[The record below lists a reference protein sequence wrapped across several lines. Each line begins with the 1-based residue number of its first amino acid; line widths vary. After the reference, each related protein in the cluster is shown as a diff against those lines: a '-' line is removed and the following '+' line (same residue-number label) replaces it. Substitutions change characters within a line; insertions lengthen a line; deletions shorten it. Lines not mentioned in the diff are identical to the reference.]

1 MSNAIKNNCVL
12 DSTVKL
18 KSLNELYENK
28 LTDAELCEASANLMD
43 FFNVLIEIK
52 QDQMKKGGAVC

>member
-12 DSTVKL
+12 DNTVKL

-28 LTDAELCEASANLMD
+28 LTDAELCEASANLTD

-52 QDQMKKGGAVC
+52 QDQMKKEVQYV

>member
-12 DSTVKL
+12 DNTVKL

-52 QDQMKKGGAVC
+52 QDEMKKEVQYV